1 MCGNMYFYVLRN
13 GSLGDWINKK
23 MKGSQNTLCVI
34 YFKVIASSTR
44 SRTKQSTYSRNQ
56 VSKQDNLYYT
66 NEVNMIIF
74 TDAACSVSSFDTTP
88 RVFVFAC
95 SIFLPVIPLMF
106 TFLFQLHILLT
117 PQQFHSQNIKV
128 ILNII

>member
-66 NEVNMIIF
+66 NEVNMITF
-74 TDAACSVSSFDTTP
+74 TDAACSVSSFDTT
-88 RVFVFAC
+88 
-95 SIFLPVIPLMF
+95 SIRLWVYYFSSCHSLNVYIPVSITHPTYPSAVSF
-106 TFLFQLHILLT
+106 TKHKGYF
-117 PQQFHSQNIKV
+117 K
-128 ILNII
+128 